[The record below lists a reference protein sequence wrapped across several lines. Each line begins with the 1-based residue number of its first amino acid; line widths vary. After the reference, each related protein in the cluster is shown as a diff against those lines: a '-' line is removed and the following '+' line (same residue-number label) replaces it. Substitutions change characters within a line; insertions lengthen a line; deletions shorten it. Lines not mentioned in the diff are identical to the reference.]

1 MLKQEYETMRQV
13 EDRHWWYSALRQM
26 VLRDVQDL
34 SIARPEC
41 NILDAGCG
49 TGGMLSILQSARK
62 GWHLHGIDAS
72 PEAVAFTKERGFSDT
87 TVSCVNDLRFADNS
101 QDIVLSL
108 DVIYHEAV
116 DETAALASLARVLKP
131 GGALILNVAAFDI
144 LRGSHDIATHGARR
158 YTPWRVKELVEK
170 AGLTVQ
176 TQHCWNAWLF
186 PVLLCV
192 RLLSRLLPA
201 ADVSETRGDL
211 SMVRPWINSALK
223 RLAKA
228 DTQITRW
235 LRLPIGTSVYV
246 IARKPQYVLSP
257 IHEPRR
263 PHHRAVLATPAAA
276 ESGSHI

>member
-1 MLKQEYETMRQV
+1 MHKQEYETMRRV
-13 EDRHWWYSALRQM
+13 EDQHWWYSALRQM

-34 SIARPEC
+34 GGQCSEC
-41 NILDAGCG
+41 SILDAGCG
-49 TGGMLSILQSARK
+49 TGGMLSILQSARR
-62 GWHLHGIDAS
+62 GWQLHGIDAS
-72 PEAVAFTKERGFSDT
+72 PEAVSFTKERGFADT
-87 TVSCVNDLRFADNS
+87 TVSCVNDLGFADNS

-108 DVIYHEAV
+108 DVLYHAAV

-158 YTPWRVKELVEK
+158 YTPGRVRELVKK
-170 AGLTVQ
+170 AGLTIQ

-192 RLLSRLLPA
+192 RLLSRLFPA
-201 ADVSETRGDL
+201 ADVSEARGDL
-211 SMVRPWINSALK
+211 STVRPWINSTLK

-228 DTQITRW
+228 DTHITRW

-257 IHEPRR
+257 IHEPRC
-263 PHHRAVLATPAAA
+263 PPNRAVPATPAAA
-276 ESGSHI
+276 ESGSHL